1 MQVAVMLVSDIN
13 IDRENETVCMGVFL
27 HLYDM
32 HSYSDSAA
40 FITSSMEI

>member
-1 MQVAVMLVSDIN
+1 MQVVVMLVSDIN
-13 IDRENETVCMGVFL
+13 IDRENETVCMLFFYT
-27 HLYDM
+27 YDM